1 MNCQEMNL
9 LEVCNYD
16 VYKQVYHNLLCNNS
30 GNIFEEPPPPPKKM
44 SISGADYLLERVN
57 KAETDFIDL
66 KKEIF
71 EMEVRLLKA
80 VSDNKIYLVQKIK
93 EFKAM
98 LKASHGM

>member
-1 MNCQEMNL
+1 M
-9 LEVCNYD
+9 
-16 VYKQVYHNLLCNNS
+16 CNNS
-30 GNIFEEPPPPPKKM
+30 GNIFEEPLPPPKEM
-44 SISGADYLLERVN
+44 SISGADYLLGRVN
-57 KAETDFIDL
+57 KAETDFINL